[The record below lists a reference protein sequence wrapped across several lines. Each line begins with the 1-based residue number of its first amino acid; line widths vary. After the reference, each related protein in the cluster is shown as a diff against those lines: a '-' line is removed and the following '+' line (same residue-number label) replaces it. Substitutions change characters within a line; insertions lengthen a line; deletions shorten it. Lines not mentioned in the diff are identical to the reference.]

1 MATPRHVK
9 LFGMSAKRPLGS
21 SATRAS
27 GLKVLPSYFE
37 QEGKQRQ
44 DKHCRAHIVGCFLAV
59 IFSKWAARAYLKI
72 SKQKQI
78 AADPHLGHVRG
89 RAICICITLGLNQTI
104 IPSLAAP
111 TFVSDVALDD
121 RGKNAT

>member
-1 MATPRHVK
+1 MPTRQDYAICLSSQLVHELEWLCWKLWYRNMATPRHVK

-78 AADPHLGHVRG
+78 AADPHLGHVCG
-89 RAICICITLGLNQTI
+89 RAIAFA
-104 IPSLAAP
+104 S
-111 TFVSDVALDD
+111 
-121 RGKNAT
+121 R